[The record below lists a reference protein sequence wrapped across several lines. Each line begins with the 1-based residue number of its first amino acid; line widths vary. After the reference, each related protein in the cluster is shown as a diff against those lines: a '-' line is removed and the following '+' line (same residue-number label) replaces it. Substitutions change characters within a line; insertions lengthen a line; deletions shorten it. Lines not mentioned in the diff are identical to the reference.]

1 MKLTSFII
9 LSLSIIIGFGSVFA
23 ACSCRQTEMTGT
35 MDISEPANPISVSSG
50 ENFTIILESNP
61 TTGYSWHLDRNLD
74 GSIVKFSGSKYVL
87 PESNL
92 DGAPGKEVLMFTAVN
107 RGTTTISMHY
117 SRSWEKIEQPAKTA
131 IFTVIVK

>member
-1 MKLTSFII
+1 MKLFPFII
-9 LSLSIIIGFGSVFA
+9 LTLSLLIGFGSVFA
-23 ACSCRQTEMTGT
+23 CSCRHTEMTGT

-74 GSIVKFSGSKYVL
+74 ESIVKFSGSKYVL

-92 DGAPGKEVLMFTAVN
+92 EGAPGKEVLIFTAVN
-107 RGTTTISMHY
+107 PGTTNISMHY
-117 SRSWEKIEQPAKTA
+117 SRSWENIEQPAKTA
-131 IFTVIVK
+131 IFTVVVK